1 MAQGNLGNFFL
12 GAPAR
17 IEQIPRFD
25 QPQQAAL
32 AQILQSGLQGFN
44 NPYQGFEPI
53 EQYARTQFQ
62 QQTVPS
68 LAERFTSLGN
78 NKISSPAFASQ
89 LGYAGSNLEQGLAA
103 LRSQYGMQNRNQLMQ
118 LLELGL
124 TPKFENVG
132 VAGQEG
138 LAQKVV
144 PGLAEKAVDV
154 GGNAIGWLIRKLLG
168 IPG

>member
-1 MAQGNLGNFFL
+1 
-12 GAPAR
+12 
-17 IEQIPRFD
+17 
-25 QPQQAAL
+25 
-32 AQILQSGLQGFN
+32 
-44 NPYQGFEPI
+44 
-53 EQYARTQFQ
+53 
-62 QQTVPS
+62 
-68 LAERFTSLGN
+68 
-78 NKISSPAFASQ
+78 
-89 LGYAGSNLEQGLAA
+89 
-103 LRSQYGMQNRNQLMQ
+103 MQNRNQLMQ